1 MELEVKTLS
10 GSDAGKQSVGF
21 EVMEGHKGEQA
32 VHDTVVAYLAAQR
45 TGTAKTKDRSEVSG
59 TGKKPWRQKGTGRAR
74 TGSRRTNI
82 FTGGGVTHGPRP
94 RDFSKKVNAK
104 TRRLALCKAFS
115 ERLKDGEVI
124 VVDSL
129 ELLKHTCE
137 HCGGRLSFDGT
148 PEAIDMEIECGHC
161 HSSTVL
167 KPTHKTR
174 ELDAQLNAL
183 VPEGAKTALMV
194 TGEANHNLA
203 LAARNINWVELAEAN
218 SLNTYQV
225 LRPDV
230 IIISQGGLDQVAA
243 RLKTK

>member
-1 MELEVKTLS
+1 MELEVITLS
-10 GSDAGKQSVGF
+10 GSDAGKQAVGF
-21 EVMEGHKGEQA
+21 EIIEGNKGDQA

-45 TGTAKTKDRSEVSG
+45 MGTAKTKDRSEVSG

-104 TRRLALCKAFS
+104 TRQLALRKALG

-124 VVDSL
+124 VVDNFALTS
-129 ELLKHTCE
+129 
-137 HCGGRLSFDGT
+137 
-148 PEAIDMEIECGHC
+148 
-161 HSSTVL
+161 
-167 KPTHKTR
+167 HKTR
-174 ELDAQLNAL
+174 ELHSQLEDL
-183 VPEGAKTALMV
+183 LPEEAKTVLMV
-194 TGEANHNLA
+194 TEEANDNLD
-203 LAARNINWVELAEAN
+203 LAAGNIPWVELAEAV

-230 IIISQGGLDQVAA
+230 ILISQGGLEQVAV
-243 RLKTK
+243 RLKAK

>member
-32 VHDTVVAYLAAQR
+32 VHATVVAYLAAQR

-129 ELLKHTCE
+129 ELETYKTKDFSSQL
-137 HCGGRLSFDGT
+137 GT
-148 PEAIDMEIECGHC
+148 LLPGKAN
-161 HSSTVL
+161 T
-167 KPTHKTR
+167 
-174 ELDAQLNAL
+174 AL
-183 VPEGAKTALMV
+183 VV
-194 TGEANHNLA
+194 TGEPNDNLA
-203 LAARNINWVELAEAN
+203 LAARNISGVELAEAAL
-218 SLNTYQV
+218 LNTYQV

-230 IIISQGGLDQVAA
+230 ILISKAGLDQVAA
-243 RLKTK
+243 RLNTK

>member
-74 TGSRRTNI
+74 TGSLRTNI

-129 ELLKHTCE
+129 ELETYRTKDFSSQL
-137 HCGGRLSFDGT
+137 GT
-148 PEAIDMEIECGHC
+148 LLPGKAN
-161 HSSTVL
+161 T
-167 KPTHKTR
+167 
-174 ELDAQLNAL
+174 AL
-183 VPEGAKTALMV
+183 VV
-194 TGEANHNLA
+194 TGEPNDNLA
-203 LAARNINWVELAEAN
+203 LAARNISGVELAEAN

-230 IIISQGGLDQVAA
+230 ILISKAGLDQVAA

>member
-129 ELLKHTCE
+129 ELETYRTKDFSSQL
-137 HCGGRLSFDGT
+137 GT
-148 PEAIDMEIECGHC
+148 LLPGKAN
-161 HSSTVL
+161 T
-167 KPTHKTR
+167 
-174 ELDAQLNAL
+174 AL
-183 VPEGAKTALMV
+183 VV
-194 TGEANHNLA
+194 TGEPNDNLV
-203 LAARNINWVELAEAN
+203 LAARNISGVELAEAN

-230 IIISQGGLDQVAA
+230 ILISKAGLDQVAA